1 MRPIGLKKTTEFE
14 IYIGCND
21 SQIQGEVVS
30 REELEDLVVSFFDR
44 YNIDFSLVQA
54 EGGYLSEDGVFVL
67 EDSLCISIIGDSDL
81 DILGLTRSLSMYMN
95 QETAM
100 VVKNYVKSK
109 IC

>member
-21 SQIQGEVVS
+21 PQIQGEVVS
-30 REELEDLVVSFFDR
+30 REELEDLVVS
-44 YNIDFSLVQA
+44 L
-54 EGGYLSEDGVFVL
+54 
-67 EDSLCISIIGDSDL
+67 
-81 DILGLTRSLSMYMN
+81 YMN